1 MGMTCAVKNFFGTIP
16 GTMKPEY
23 HYKYPKIE
31 DFADMI
37 VDLCE
42 YFKPCLCLCDA
53 VVGME
58 GNGPTQGTPRAI
70 GAVLAAGSA
79 HALDLAAARILGFEP
94 REVPTLAAAIDR
106 GLCPAS
112 ADALD
117 ISGALDDFVQRDV
130 KKTPAQS
137 DVAFYLSGGGLIAGA
152 VDKMLHRILTPFPQL
167 HAAECI
173 HCGKCAGICPA
184 KAITMTDGLPR
195 IDRRVCIHCFCCQ
208 EFCPKGAMRVGRTWI
223 ARTLNK

>member
-1 MGMTCAVKNFFGTIP
+1 
-16 GTMKPEY
+16 MKPEY

-70 GAVLAAGSA
+70 GA
-79 HALDLAAARILGFEP
+79 
-94 REVPTLAAAIDR
+94 
-106 GLCPAS
+106 
-112 ADALD
+112 
-117 ISGALDDFVQRDV
+117 
-130 KKTPAQS
+130 
-137 DVAFYLSGGGLIAGA
+137 
-152 VDKMLHRILTPFPQL
+152 
-167 HAAECI
+167 
-173 HCGKCAGICPA
+173 
-184 KAITMTDGLPR
+184 
-195 IDRRVCIHCFCCQ
+195 
-208 EFCPKGAMRVGRTWI
+208 MRVGRTWI